1 MKGEYE
7 ASWLIMSLQV
17 SIDILFLFSISF
29 RMYAEIQNHIESSQ
43 RMVEY
48 TYLEEEDQLERPG
61 DIELER
67 RMWPTA
73 GKIEF
78 EEATMRYRDENEPC
92 ISNLSFKA
100 QAGML
105 IGIVGRSGSGKS
117 SILHSLFRLIELE
130 YGRTLIDGVDIKSVG
145 LHTLR
150 K

>member
-1 MKGEYE
+1 
-7 ASWLIMSLQV
+7 
-17 SIDILFLFSISF
+17 
-29 RMYAEIQNHIESSQ
+29 
-43 RMVEY
+43 MVEY

-78 EEATMRYRDENEPC
+78 EEATMRYRDENEPS

-150 K
+150 KQIAFIP

>member
-1 MKGEYE
+1 
-7 ASWLIMSLQV
+7 
-17 SIDILFLFSISF
+17 
-29 RMYAEIQNHIESSQ
+29 
-43 RMVEY
+43 MVEY
-48 TYLEEEDQLERPG
+48 TNLEEEDQLERPG
-61 DIELER
+61 DTELER

-78 EEATMRYRDENEPC
+78 EEATLRHRDELEPS

-117 SILHSLFRLIELE
+117 SILHALFRLIELE
-130 YGRTLIDGVDIKSVG
+130 CGRTLIDGIDIKSVG

>member
-1 MKGEYE
+1 
-7 ASWLIMSLQV
+7 
-17 SIDILFLFSISF
+17 
-29 RMYAEIQNHIESSQ
+29 
-43 RMVEY
+43 MVEY
-48 TYLEEEDQLERPG
+48 TNLEEEDQLERPG
-61 DIELER
+61 DAELER
-67 RMWPTA
+67 HMWPTA

-78 EEATMRYRDENEPC
+78 EEATLRHRDELEPS

-117 SILHSLFRLIELE
+117 SILHALFRLVELE
-130 YGRTLIDGVDIKSVG
+130 YGRTLIDGIDIKTVG